1 MPETNGL
8 TASRGPTL
16 GSLLPTTIQLGSV
29 IAAPTNFRF
38 GELSSGVTLNPIL
51 LAPAPPALDALAD
64 FVGNWVGT
72 GFNTIFRPNSP
83 TTPTQFPIPAGG
95 DNVLELNLTSES
107 LSFSPS
113 LGSVPNRGM
122 VQDDAFL
129 NGVPY
134 LQSISDVTVA
144 GQSIGIHAEPGL
156 WMAVPPTT
164 DPNEGQTYVRMAS
177 IPHGTTL
184 TAQGTATTAP
194 GGPNIPSV
202 DITPSFLSS
211 GNPQSFPSQNATDAT
226 TARIPQDLS
235 PWLTA
240 GTITQEMLTD
250 PNSLL
255 RAHISGQHIIETTQ
269 IDVFSSPGA
278 PLFGGGTDNIAF
290 LLGDPAATTPNAQT
304 AQMTA
309 TFWIETVQ
317 HTLHVPV
324 FHPGQTSVT
333 LPSPAGEVGGGT
345 RQFVLTPPGPITT
358 PRTITFT
365 TKQIQY
371 SQTVFLN
378 FNTLRWPHVSV
389 ATLIPAG
396 PATVPPTAWTA

>member
-1 MPETNGL
+1 MPETNEL
-8 TASRGPTL
+8 TTFRGPTL
-16 GSLLPTTIQLGSV
+16 GSLVPTAPQLGPV

-38 GELSSGVTLNPIL
+38 GEVSSAVTLNPIL
-51 LAPAPPALDALAD
+51 LAPIAPALGALAD

-83 TTPTQFPIPAGG
+83 TTPTQFPTPAGG

-107 LSFSPS
+107 LSFSAN

-134 LQSISDVTVA
+134 LQSVSDITVA

-164 DPNEGQTYVRMAS
+164 DPDEGQTYVRMAS
-177 IPHGTTL
+177 IPHGTTI

-194 GGPNIPSV
+194 GGPNIPTV
-202 DITPSFLSS
+202 DITPSFLDS
-211 GNPQSFPSQNATDAT
+211 GSPQSFPSQNAADAT

-235 PWLTA
+235 PWITA
-240 GTITQEMLTD
+240 GTITQDMITD

-255 RAHISGQHIIETTQ
+255 RAHISGQQIIETTQ
-269 IDVFSSPGA
+269 IDVFSTPSA

-304 AQMTA
+304 AQLTA

-317 HTLHVPV
+317 HTVQLPV
-324 FHPGQTSVT
+324 FGPGQTSIT
-333 LPSPAGEVGGGT
+333 LPSPVGAAAAVT
-345 RQFVLTPPGPITT
+345 RQFVLTPPIPITV

-378 FNTLRWPHVSV
+378 FNGLRWPHVSV
-389 ATLIPAG
+389 ATLTPAG